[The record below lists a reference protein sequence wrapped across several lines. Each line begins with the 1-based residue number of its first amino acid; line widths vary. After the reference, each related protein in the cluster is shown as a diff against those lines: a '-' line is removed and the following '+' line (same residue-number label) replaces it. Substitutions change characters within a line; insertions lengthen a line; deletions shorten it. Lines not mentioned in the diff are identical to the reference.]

1 VTAKAALCDYLLK
14 GKVLNIKNCFS
25 LIGLT
30 NCPREISR
38 MIEQPFGVQVSRV
51 NKTGKSR
58 FGQYVTWIDYRLN
71 KTEYN
76 AAGIEKMKAYL
87 SEQKDMPTENKT
99 VVKEHVRHL
108 DKKPSL
114 NLNRLF

>member
-1 VTAKAALCDYLLK
+1 
-14 GKVLNIKNCFS
+14 
-25 LIGLT
+25 
-30 NCPREISR
+30 